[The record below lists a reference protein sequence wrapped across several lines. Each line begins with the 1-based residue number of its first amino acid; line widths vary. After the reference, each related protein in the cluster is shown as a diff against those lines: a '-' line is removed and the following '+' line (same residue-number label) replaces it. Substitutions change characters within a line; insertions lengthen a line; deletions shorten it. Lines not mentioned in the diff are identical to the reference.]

1 MPSIREQNNEKMSNK
16 RSTLC
21 GNETYSSGG
30 DIYSMS
36 NHYVINMGNSTLPVD
51 AYCLS
56 EYYDVVRRL
65 IKIMVS
71 PESAG
76 GILDGILSVPVDIF
90 YLGRAFLDTE
100 NRYRN
105 EIEHYRLATLI
116 KREISDEDTFTR
128 LINLIFYELFSYVPE
143 KTQNKIFSH
152 IGGAIFGRT
161 ITNAFVSGEIAK
173 ATMKK
178 AISSVSSAQLSK
190 IISISASIS
199 GAIIGNILLTGG
211 MAERAIYTSRA
222 LKEDCPEIYNRL
234 RPTDLDLLYFL
245 VESIMEPVV
254 DAIKIRRNDGQI
266 AFEKMMELMANE
278 IRK

>member
-21 GNETYSSGG
+21 GNETYSSDG

-56 EYYDVVRRL
+56 KYYDVVRRL

-128 LINLIFYELFSYVPE
+128 LINLIFYELFSHVPE

-161 ITNAFVSGEIAK
+161 IANAFVSGEIAK

-178 AISSVSSAQLSK
+178 AISSISSAQLSK
-190 IISISASIS
+190 IVSISASIS
-199 GAIIGNILLTGG
+199 GAMIGNILLTGG